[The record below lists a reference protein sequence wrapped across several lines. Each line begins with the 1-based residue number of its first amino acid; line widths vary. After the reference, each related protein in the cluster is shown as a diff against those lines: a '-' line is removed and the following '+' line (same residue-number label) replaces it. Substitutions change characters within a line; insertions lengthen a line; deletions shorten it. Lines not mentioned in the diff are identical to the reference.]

1 MIFPLF
7 PRLKNGDF
15 LFSGNF
21 KYIVNCLNNKDPK
34 KDTNKT
40 IIKTSIKTYFCFRP
54 HKQWIVTNITN
65 Y

>member
-34 KDTNKT
+34 KDPKKDPNKD
-40 IIKTSIKTYFCFRP
+40 INKDLFLLQAP
-54 HKQWIVTNITN
+54 
-65 Y
+65 